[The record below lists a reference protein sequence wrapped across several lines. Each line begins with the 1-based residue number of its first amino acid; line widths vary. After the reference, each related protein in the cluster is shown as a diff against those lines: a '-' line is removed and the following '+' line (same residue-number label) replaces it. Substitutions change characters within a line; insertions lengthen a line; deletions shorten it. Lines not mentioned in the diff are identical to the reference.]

1 MADRKLAKVEG
12 RDWDREKGPGS
23 KFREGNYYPSA
34 QIREKERDADGNEI
48 MRQEELDKGVE
59 RLNGWDRVV
68 QDEEDGLE
76 TTEGDGEED
85 GLVAA
90 VAELSVAAESAEW

>member
-34 QIREKERDADGNEI
+34 QIREEKERDADGNEI

-59 RLNGWDRVV
+59 RVSGWDRVT
-68 QDEEDGLE
+68 QDEEED
-76 TTEGDGEED
+76 DHIAAQKKEEE

-90 VAELSVAAESAEW
+90 VAGLSVAPEW